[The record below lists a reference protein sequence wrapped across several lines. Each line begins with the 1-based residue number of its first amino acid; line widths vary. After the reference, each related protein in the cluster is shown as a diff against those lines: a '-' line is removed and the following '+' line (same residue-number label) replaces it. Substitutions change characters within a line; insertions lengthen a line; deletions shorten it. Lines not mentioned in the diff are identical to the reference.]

1 MNNVTAGPSPVKKDA
16 LPVLIAI
23 VVLFLLVAALIILAV
38 QLQQIRLH
46 WYREALPQDMEES
59 GVPRLTWWNRLG
71 SLRKSLRPS
80 TLRESQHH
88 TQCSCQYHLPCGNMD
103 PNVIEITYL

>member
-38 QLQQIRLH
+38 QLQQICLH
-46 WYREALPQDMEES
+46 WYRALPQDMEES
-59 GVPRLTWWNRLG
+59 GVPRLTLWNRLG

-88 TQCSCQYHLPCGNMD
+88 T
-103 PNVIEITYL
+103 